1 MKKNQLWIIG
11 FVSLAIGL
19 VAITNGQV
27 DHPFAAKADADVL
40 RIYNW
45 EDYIYEAESA
55 EDEPSIVDQFIDYM
69 DGKGRTIE
77 VVYDTFATNEDMYN
91 IIKSGKETYD
101 LIAPSD
107 YMIQRM
113 IRENMLTKFTY
124 DTGTDTYTNIPNYST
139 YASHYLQDIFAESGW
154 SEYSVGYM
162 WGTMGLIYNP
172 ETVAH
177 ADTYTWDVL
186 WDAAYKNKISIKDS
200 MRDAYLV
207 AIMHVYKDELNTLA
221 TSHQAS
227 TITDA
232 AYNAALVDII
242 NRADADTIAL
252 VGEALKTLKGN
263 IYGLE
268 VDSGKN
274 DIVTGKIAMN
284 TAWSGDAVYS
294 MDTAEEEDGV
304 ELFYSIPE
312 EGSNIWFDGWVMPTG
327 ANVSLAEEFL
337 DFISNPDIA
346 ALNMEYIGYTS
357 FIAGDSILDLV
368 NEWYGADDSA
378 SETFDVDL
386 SYFFDGTISN
396 EKSAVIT
403 TDTLGRQ
410 FSAQYPAYE
419 DILRCGVMQDFG
431 EANDDVIRM
440 WAAFKATIVPP
451 WVYIASGVIVIGG
464 IAYGVYYFLNNK
476 KSKRQKRRVARTA
489 K

>member
-1 MKKNQLWIIG
+1 MKHKNLWLIG
-11 FVSLAIGL
+11 ALSVTLGL
-19 VAITNGQV
+19 VAITNGQN
-27 DHPFAAKADADVL
+27 DNPFAVKADADVL

-45 EDYIYEAESA
+45 EDYIYEAEEA
-55 EDEPSIVDQFIDYM
+55 TDDPSIVDQFITYM
-69 DGKGRTIE
+69 EGKGRTIE

-113 IRENMLTKFTY
+113 IRENMLTTFNY
-124 DTGTDTYTNIPNYST
+124 DTNSGTYTNIPNYST
-139 YASHYLQDIFAESGW
+139 YASHYLQTIFEDTGW

-172 ETVAH
+172 EIVAH
-177 ADTYTWDVL
+177 EDTATWDVL
-186 WDAAYKNKISIKDS
+186 WDATYKNKISIKDS

-207 AIMHVYKDELNTLA
+207 TIMHVYKNELAALA
-221 TSHQAS
+221 EQHETSA
-227 TITDA
+227 ITDQ
-232 AYNAALVDII
+232 AYNDALVDII
-242 NRADADTIAL
+242 NRADAETIEL
-252 VGEALKTLKGN
+252 VGAALKELKGN

-304 ELFYSIPE
+304 ELYYSIPD

-327 ANVSLAEEFL
+327 ANVALAEEFL
-337 DFISNPDIA
+337 NFISNPTIA

-357 FIAGDSILDLV
+357 FIAGDEILDLV
-368 NEWYGADDSA
+368 NDWYGADEGA
-378 SETFDVDL
+378 LETYDVDL
-386 SYFFDGTISN
+386 SYFFDGTISG
-396 EKSAVIT
+396 ERSAIIT

-419 DILRCGVMQDFG
+419 DILRCGVMEDFG
-431 EANDDVIRM
+431 DANNDVIRM

-451 WVYIASGVIVIGG
+451 WVYIAVGVVLIAG
-464 IAYGVYYFLNNK
+464 IAYGAYFFLNNK
-476 KSKRQKRRVARTA
+476 KSKRQKRRASRS

>member
-1 MKKNQLWIIG
+1 MKQSKILLIG
-11 FVSLAIGL
+11 ALSVTLGL
-19 VAITNGQV
+19 VAMTNGQS
-27 DHPFAAKADADVL
+27 DNPFAAKADASVL
-40 RIYNW
+40 RVYNW
-45 EDYIYEAESA
+45 EDYIYEAEEA
-55 EDEPSIVDQFIDYM
+55 TDDPSIVDQFISYM
-69 DGKGRTIE
+69 AGKGQTIE

-91 IIKSGKETYD
+91 IIKSGKESYD

-113 IRENMLTKFTY
+113 IRENMLTKFTF
-124 DTGTDTYTNIPNYST
+124 DINSGTYTNIPNYST
-139 YASHYLQDIFAESGW
+139 YASHYLQDIFETSGW

-172 ETVAH
+172 AIVDH
-177 ADTYTWDVL
+177 ADTVSWDVL
-186 WDAAYKNKISIKDS
+186 WDTTYKNKISIKDS

-207 AIMHVYKDELNTLA
+207 TIMHVYKEELTALA
-221 TSHQAS
+221 ALHQAAEL
-227 TITDA
+227 TDQ
-232 AYNAALVDII
+232 AYNDALVEII
-242 NRADADTIAL
+242 NRADPDTIEN
-252 VGEALKTLKGN
+252 VGAALKELKGN

-294 MDTAEEEDGV
+294 MDTAEEEDDV
-304 ELFYSIPE
+304 ELYYSIPE

-327 ANVSLAEEFL
+327 ANVTLAEEFL
-337 DFISNPDIA
+337 NFISDPAIA

-357 FIAGDSILDLV
+357 FIAGDDILDLV
-368 NEWYGADDSA
+368 NEWYGADESA

-386 SYFFDGTISN
+386 SYFFDGTISG
-396 EKSAVIT
+396 ERSAIIT

-419 DILRCGVMQDFG
+419 DILRCGVMEDFG
-431 EANDDVIRM
+431 DANDDVIRM

-451 WVYIASGVIVIGG
+451 WVYISVGVVLIAG
-464 IAYGVYYFLNNK
+464 ITYGAYFFLNNK
-476 KSKRQKRRVARTA
+476 KSKRQKRRASRS